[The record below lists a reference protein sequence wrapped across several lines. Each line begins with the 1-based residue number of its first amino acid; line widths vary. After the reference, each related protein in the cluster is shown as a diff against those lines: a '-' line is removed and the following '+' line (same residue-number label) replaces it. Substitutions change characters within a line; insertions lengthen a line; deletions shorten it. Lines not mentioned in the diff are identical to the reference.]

1 MSLENGIRI
10 VADLMEVAAR
20 TAPKAVGKD
29 FIEVKI
35 LTDEEKEKLGSEM
48 VAMAK
53 EKGPGYERDG
63 NNVLNSDAVVL
74 DRPPAS
80 QGSRAELRSLRL

>member
-53 EKGPGYERDG
+53 RRDLATRG
-63 NNVLNSDAVVL
+63 TAITFLIQM
-74 DRPPAS
+74 R
-80 QGSRAELRSLRL
+80 